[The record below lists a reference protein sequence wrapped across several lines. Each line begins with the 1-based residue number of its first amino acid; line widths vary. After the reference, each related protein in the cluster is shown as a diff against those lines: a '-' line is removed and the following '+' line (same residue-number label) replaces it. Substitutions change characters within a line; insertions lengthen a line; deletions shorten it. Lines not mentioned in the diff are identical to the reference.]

1 MGFFN
6 INDLSEYIKLSKSSI
21 YKLTMDNKIPFIK
34 KGKLL
39 FKKEAIDQWLEQD
52 AQPTAYELKKN
63 SANILK
69 TKSNGK
75 D

>member
-1 MGFFN
+1 MVFFN

-52 AQPTAYELKKN
+52 AQPTADELKKN
-63 SANILK
+63 SVNILK
-69 TKSNGK
+69 IKSNGRN
-75 D
+75 